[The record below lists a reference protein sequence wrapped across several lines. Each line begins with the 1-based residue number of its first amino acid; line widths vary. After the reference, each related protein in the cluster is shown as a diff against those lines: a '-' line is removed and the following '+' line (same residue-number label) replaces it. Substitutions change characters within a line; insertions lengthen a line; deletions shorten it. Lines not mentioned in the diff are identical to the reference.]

1 MSATGLG
8 KLLESHSQTLQG
20 LQLRYITF
28 GDGDNF
34 MALFA
39 QICASTKLDSLDMI
53 GLRQGSVKLKVDR
66 KTSSSRFSAR
76 GRTAI
81 QDLWRRYTACHCV

>member
-1 MSATGLG
+1 MSANGLG
-8 KLLESHSQTLQG
+8 KLLESHSQTLQD

-34 MALFA
+34 MAMFA
-39 QICASTKLDSLDMI
+39 QICAFTNLDSLDMI
-53 GLRQGSVKLKVDR
+53 GLRQGGVKLKVDR
-66 KTSSSRFSAR
+66 ETESSRFSAQ

-81 QDLWRRYTACHCV
+81 QDLWRRYAACYRV